1 MSKGQDS
8 RSLEENLIGL
18 GRISGAHGIRG
29 AVKVRPD
36 AAAATTDP
44 EVFAALGQVL
54 IGGQTYA
61 ILQAERLKHQV
72 LLRLA
77 GVDNRSR
84 AEELIGRQILG
95 DRRRFPPLPPGEYYW
110 FQLLGLPV
118 YNAGDGALLG
128 RLKEIL
134 PTPAHDVYVVAEAEK
149 GEILIPAV
157 AEVVVE
163 INLEKGFLKVAPPPG
178 LLETYAP

>member
-1 MSKGQDS
+1 M
-8 RSLEENLIGL
+8 
-18 GRISGAHGIRG
+18 GRISGAHGIHG

-44 EVFAALGQVL
+44 EVFAALGEVV

-61 ILQAERLKHQV
+61 ILQADRLKNQV

-77 GVDNRSR
+77 GIDTRSR
-84 AEELIGRQILG
+84 AKQLTGRQILG

-118 YNAGDGALLG
+118 YDAGDGALLG
-128 RLKEIL
+128 RLQEIL
-134 PTPAHDVYVVAEAEK
+134 PTPGHDVYVVVQGQRE
-149 GEILIPAV
+149 LLLPAV

-163 INLEKGFLKVAPPPG
+163 INLEEGFLKVAPTPG
-178 LLETYAP
+178 LLENYAH

>member
-1 MSKGQDS
+1 
-8 RSLEENLIGL
+8 L
-18 GRISGAHGIRG
+18 GRISGAHGLRG

-44 EVFAALGQVL
+44 EVFAALGEVV
-54 IGGQTYA
+54 IGGQTFA
-61 ILQAERLKHQV
+61 ILQADRLKNQV

-77 GVDNRSR
+77 GVDTRSR
-84 AEELIGRQILG
+84 AEQLAGRQVLG

-118 YNAGDGALLG
+118 YDAGDGALLG
-128 RLKEIL
+128 RLQEIL
-134 PTPAHDVYVVAEAEK
+134 PTPGHDVYVVVQGQRE
-149 GEILIPAV
+149 LLLPAV

-163 INLEKGFLKVAPPPG
+163 INLEEGFLKVAPTPG
-178 LLETYAP
+178 LLENYAH

>member
-1 MSKGQDS
+1 MSKEQDFPPH
-8 RSLEENLIGL
+8 LIGL

-44 EVFAALGQVL
+44 EVFAALGEVV

-61 ILQAERLKHQV
+61 ILQADRLKNQV

-77 GVDNRSR
+77 GVDTRSR
-84 AEELIGRQILG
+84 AKQLTGRQILG

-118 YNAGDGALLG
+118 YDAGDGALLG
-128 RLKEIL
+128 RLQEIL
-134 PTPAHDVYVVAEAEK
+134 PTPGHDVYVVVQGQRE
-149 GEILIPAV
+149 LLLPAV

-163 INLEKGFLKVAPPPG
+163 INLEEGFLKVAPTPG
-178 LLETYAP
+178 LLESYAH

>member
-1 MSKGQDS
+1 MSKEQDFPPH
-8 RSLEENLIGL
+8 LIGL

-44 EVFAALGQVL
+44 EVFAALGEVV

-61 ILQAERLKHQV
+61 ILQADRLKNQV

-77 GVDNRSR
+77 GVDTRSR
-84 AEELIGRQILG
+84 AKQLTGRQVLG

-118 YNAGDGALLG
+118 YDAGDGALLG
-128 RLKEIL
+128 RLQEIL
-134 PTPAHDVYVVAEAEK
+134 PTPGHDVYVVVQGQRE
-149 GEILIPAV
+149 LLLPAV

-163 INLEKGFLKVAPPPG
+163 INLEEGFLKVAPTPG
-178 LLETYAP
+178 LLESYAH

>member
-1 MSKGQDS
+1 MSKGQDFAS
-8 RSLEENLIGL
+8 HLIGL
-18 GRISGAHGIRG
+18 GRISGAHGLLG

-44 EVFAALGQVL
+44 EVFAALAEVV

-61 ILQAERLKHQV
+61 VLQADRLKNQV

-77 GVDNRSR
+77 GVDTRSQ
-84 AEELIGRQILG
+84 AEQLTGGEVRG

-118 YNAGDGALLG
+118 YDAGDGALLG
-128 RLKEIL
+128 RLQEIL
-134 PTPAHDVYVVAEAEK
+134 PTPGHDVYVVVQ
-149 GEILIPAV
+149 GPREILLPAV

-163 INLEKGFLKVAPPPG
+163 INLEEGFLKVAPPPG
-178 LLETYAP
+178 LLESYAH

>member
-1 MSKGQDS
+1 MSKEQDFPPH
-8 RSLEENLIGL
+8 LIGL

-44 EVFAALGQVL
+44 EVFAALGEVV

-61 ILQAERLKHQV
+61 ILQADRLKNQV

-77 GVDNRSR
+77 GIDTRSR
-84 AEELIGRQILG
+84 AKQLTGRQILG

-118 YNAGDGALLG
+118 YDAGDGALLG
-128 RLKEIL
+128 RLQEIL
-134 PTPAHDVYVVAEAEK
+134 PTPGHDVYVVVQGQRE
-149 GEILIPAV
+149 LLLPAV

-163 INLEKGFLKVAPPPG
+163 INLEKGFLKVAPTPG
-178 LLETYAP
+178 LLENYAH

>member
-1 MSKGQDS
+1 LSKEQDFPS
-8 RSLEENLIGL
+8 HLIGL
-18 GRISGAHGIRG
+18 GRISGAHGMRG

-44 EVFAALGQVL
+44 EVFAALAEVV

-61 ILQAERLKHQV
+61 ILQADRLKNQV

-77 GVDNRSR
+77 GVDTRSQ
-84 AEELIGRQILG
+84 AEQLTGRQVLG
-95 DRRRFPPLPPGEYYW
+95 DRRLFPPLPPGEYYW

-118 YNAGDGALLG
+118 YDAGDGALLG

-134 PTPAHDVYVVAEAEK
+134 PTPGHDVYVVVQGQRE
-149 GEILIPAV
+149 LLLPAV
-157 AEVVVE
+157 EEVVVE
-163 INLEKGFLKVAPPPG
+163 INLEEGFLKVAPPPG
-178 LLETYAP
+178 LLESYAH

>member
-1 MSKGQDS
+1 MSKEQDFPPH
-8 RSLEENLIGL
+8 LIGL

-44 EVFAALGQVL
+44 EVFAALGEVV

-61 ILQAERLKHQV
+61 ILQADRLKNQV

-77 GVDNRSR
+77 GVDTRSR
-84 AEELIGRQILG
+84 AKQLTGRQILG

-118 YNAGDGALLG
+118 YDAGDGALLG
-128 RLKEIL
+128 RLQEIL
-134 PTPAHDVYVVAEAEK
+134 PTPGHDVYVVVQGQRE
-149 GEILIPAV
+149 LLLPAV

-163 INLEKGFLKVAPPPG
+163 INLEEGFLKVAPTPG
-178 LLETYAP
+178 LLENYAH

>member
-1 MSKGQDS
+1 MSKGHDS
-8 RSLEENLIGL
+8 PSHLIGL
-18 GRISGAHGIRG
+18 GRISGAQGLGG

-44 EVFAALGQVL
+44 EVFQALAEVV
-54 IGGQTYA
+54 IGEQTYA
-61 ILQAERLKHQV
+61 VLQADRLKNQV

-77 GVDNRSR
+77 GVETRTQ
-84 AEELIGRQILG
+84 AEQLSGRQVLG

-118 YNAGDGALLG
+118 YDAGDGALLG
-128 RLKEIL
+128 RLQEIL
-134 PTPAHDVYVVAEAEK
+134 PTPGHDVYVVVQGQQEF
-149 GEILIPAV
+149 LLPAV

-163 INLEKGFLKVAPPPG
+163 INLQEGFLKVAPPPG
-178 LLETYAP
+178 LLETYAH

>member
-8 RSLEENLIGL
+8 PSHLIGL
-18 GRISGAHGIRG
+18 GRISGAQGLHG

-44 EVFAALGQVL
+44 EVFQALAEVV
-54 IGGQTYA
+54 IGEQTYA
-61 ILQAERLKHQV
+61 VLQADRLKNQV

-77 GVDNRSR
+77 GVETRTQ
-84 AEELIGRQILG
+84 AEQLAGRQVLG
-95 DRRRFPPLPPGEYYW
+95 DRRRFPPLPDGEYYW

-118 YNAGDGALLG
+118 YDAGDGALLG
-128 RLKEIL
+128 RLQEIL
-134 PTPAHDVYVVAEAEK
+134 PTPGHDVYVVVQGQREF
-149 GEILIPAV
+149 LLPAV

-163 INLEKGFLKVAPPPG
+163 INLQEGFLKVAPPPG
-178 LLETYAP
+178 LLETYAH

>member
-1 MSKGQDS
+1 LSKGQDFS
-8 RSLEENLIGL
+8 SHLIGL

-44 EVFAALGQVL
+44 EVFAALAEVV

-61 ILQAERLKHQV
+61 ILQADRLKNQV
-72 LLRLA
+72 RLQLA
-77 GVDNRSR
+77 GVDTRSG
-84 AEELIGRQILG
+84 AEQLTGRQVLG

-118 YNAGDGALLG
+118 YDAGDGALLG
-128 RLKEIL
+128 RLQEIL
-134 PTPAHDVYVVAEAEK
+134 PTPGHDVYVVVQ
-149 GEILIPAV
+149 GQREILLPAV

-178 LLETYAP
+178 LLESYAH

>member
-1 MSKGQDS
+1 LSKGQDFPS
-8 RSLEENLIGL
+8 HLIGL
-18 GRISGAHGIRG
+18 GRISGPHGTRG

-44 EVFAALGQVL
+44 EVFTAVAEVV

-61 ILQAERLKHQV
+61 ILQADRLKNQV
-72 LLRLA
+72 RLYLA
-77 GVDNRSR
+77 GVDTRGR
-84 AEELIGRQILG
+84 AEQLTGRQVLG

-118 YNAGDGALLG
+118 YDAGDGALLG
-128 RLKEIL
+128 RLQEIL
-134 PTPAHDVYVVAEAEK
+134 PTPGHDVYVVIQ
-149 GEILIPAV
+149 GQREILLPAV

-163 INLEKGFLKVAPPPG
+163 INLEEGFLKVAPPPG
-178 LLETYAP
+178 LLESYAH

>member
-8 RSLEENLIGL
+8 PSHLIGL
-18 GRISGAHGIRG
+18 GRISGAQGLGG

-44 EVFAALGQVL
+44 EVFQALAEVV
-54 IGGQTYA
+54 IGEQTYA
-61 ILQAERLKHQV
+61 VLQADRLKNQV
-72 LLRLA
+72 LLVLA
-77 GVDNRSR
+77 GVETRTQ
-84 AEELIGRQILG
+84 AEQLSGRQVLG

-118 YNAGDGALLG
+118 YDAGDGALLG

-134 PTPAHDVYVVAEAEK
+134 PTPGHDVYVVVQGQRE
-149 GEILIPAV
+149 LLLPAV
-157 AEVVVE
+157 ADVVVE
-163 INLEKGFLKVAPPPG
+163 INLKEGFLKVAPPPG
-178 LLETYAP
+178 LLETYAH

>member
-1 MSKGQDS
+1 MSKEQDFPPH
-8 RSLEENLIGL
+8 LIGL

-44 EVFAALGQVL
+44 EVFAALGEVV
-54 IGGQTYA
+54 IGGQTFA
-61 ILQAERLKHQV
+61 ILQADRLKNQV

-77 GVDNRSR
+77 GVDTRSR
-84 AEELIGRQILG
+84 AEQLTGRQVLG

-118 YNAGDGALLG
+118 YDVGDGALLG
-128 RLKEIL
+128 RLQEIL
-134 PTPAHDVYVVAEAEK
+134 PTPGHDVYVVVQGQRE
-149 GEILIPAV
+149 LLLPAV

-163 INLEKGFLKVAPPPG
+163 INLEEGFLKVAPTPG
-178 LLETYAP
+178 LLENYAH

>member
-1 MSKGQDS
+1 M
-8 RSLEENLIGL
+8 
-18 GRISGAHGIRG
+18 RG

-44 EVFAALGQVL
+44 EVFAALAEVV
-54 IGGQTYA
+54 IDGQTYA
-61 ILQAERLKHQV
+61 ILQADRLKNQV

-77 GVDNRSR
+77 GVDTRSQ
-84 AEELIGRQILG
+84 AEQLTGRQVWG

-118 YNAGDGALLG
+118 YDAGDGALLG
-128 RLKEIL
+128 RLQTIL
-134 PTPAHDVYVVAEAEK
+134 PTPGHDVYVVVQ
-149 GEILIPAV
+149 GQREILLPAV

-163 INLEKGFLKVAPPPG
+163 INLEEGFLKVAPPPG
-178 LLETYAP
+178 LLESYAH